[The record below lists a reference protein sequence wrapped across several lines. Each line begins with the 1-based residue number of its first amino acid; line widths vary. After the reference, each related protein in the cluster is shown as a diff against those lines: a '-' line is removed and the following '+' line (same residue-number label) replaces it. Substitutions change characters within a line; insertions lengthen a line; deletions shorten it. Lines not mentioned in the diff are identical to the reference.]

1 VSAGVVVVLVVGLF
15 FVIGI
20 TVGVIAVI
28 ALSAVRRDRRST
40 LDRRIG

>member
-1 VSAGVVVVLVVGLF
+1 MSAGVVVVLVVGLF

-28 ALSAVRRDRRST
+28 ALSAVRRR
-40 LDRRIG
+40 

>member
-28 ALSAVRRDRRST
+28 ALSAVRRR
-40 LDRRIG
+40 